1 MRALVFAVASL
12 FLAAPLAAQVYPSP
26 SAQSPRIQEITW
38 QQGQSFSLTVLPE
51 SHLTVLLEPGEVI
64 RRAVINDGQS
74 WDVAVSA
81 DQDSLTVKPNATA
94 LPTQLLV
101 ETDAREYRFDL
112 EIAQSLLAAYLVRFI
127 PDQGSEAF
135 NPAIAPPIDR
145 PSYSYRLR
153 GDKSVR
159 PASITDNG
167 EKTIIEYAEGQSL
180 PAVFAIGPTGDEEVV
195 DGYMRDGRF
204 VIDRV
209 HQELVFRIDK
219 KKARARRNKDQDQA
233 L

>member
-1 MRALVFAVASL
+1 MRALVFAIAPL
-12 FLAAPLAAQVYPSP
+12 LLATPLAAQVYPSP
-26 SAQSPRIQEITW
+26 SAQSPRIQEVTW
-38 QQGQSFSLTVLPE
+38 QQGQSYSLTVLPE

-81 DQDSLTVKPNATA
+81 DQDSLTVKPNASA

-101 ETDAREYRFDL
+101 ETEVREYRFDL
-112 EIAQSLLAAYLVRFI
+112 EIAQSLLAAYLVRFV
-127 PDQGSEAF
+127 PEQTFEAS

-145 PSYSYRLR
+145 PTYSYRLR

-167 EKTIIEYAEGQSL
+167 DKTIIEYAEGQSL
-180 PAVFAIGPTGDEEVV
+180 PAVFAIGLTGDEEVV

-219 KKARARRNKDQDQA
+219 KKARARRNKEQDQSS
-233 L
+233 